1 MSEVV
6 EIIKVVSIT
15 ILAQVAKCS
24 CAFVL
29 SFKER
34 D

>member
-15 ILAQVAKCS
+15 ILAQVA